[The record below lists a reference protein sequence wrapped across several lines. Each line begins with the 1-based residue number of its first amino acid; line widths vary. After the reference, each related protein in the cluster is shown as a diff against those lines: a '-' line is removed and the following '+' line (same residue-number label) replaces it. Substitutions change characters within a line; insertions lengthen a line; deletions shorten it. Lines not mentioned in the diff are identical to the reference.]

1 MICIHI
7 YNFHSAQGL
16 GLPLVPPYL
25 SHNGS
30 FRQGANFAV
39 GGATGLN
46 SSFFHIGDGSGA
58 SLFPLNTSLEVQL
71 EWFEDL
77 KPSLCKTDQGLYGH
91 IYIYTYYSNSN

>member
-1 MICIHI
+1 MHQTLNIC
-7 YNFHSAQGL
+7 NFHSAQGL

-39 GGATGLN
+39 GGATAIN
-46 SSFFHIGDGSGA
+46 SSFFHIGDGPGA

-71 EWFEDL
+71 E
-77 KPSLCKTDQGLYGH
+77 
-91 IYIYTYYSNSN
+91 